1 MNSPFIF
8 RFSSLT
14 DFLNGDRPTCDGEIV
29 YLKDTGEMY
38 CRVNGELRKVQY
50 VYTGDASSPP
60 TRYDPNEYVLSLQ
73 NRSNSSSSY
82 IGYLI
87 SENPILMDD
96 LPEIDNE
103 RLGELL

>member
-1 MNSPFIF
+1 MNSPLKF

-14 DFLNGDRPTCDGEIV
+14 DFLNGDRPICDGKIV

-38 CRVNGELRKVQY
+38 CGVNGALRKVQY
-50 VYTGDASSPP
+50 VYTGGASSQP

-73 NRSNSSSSY
+73 NRSNSPSSY
-82 IGYLI
+82 IGYSI